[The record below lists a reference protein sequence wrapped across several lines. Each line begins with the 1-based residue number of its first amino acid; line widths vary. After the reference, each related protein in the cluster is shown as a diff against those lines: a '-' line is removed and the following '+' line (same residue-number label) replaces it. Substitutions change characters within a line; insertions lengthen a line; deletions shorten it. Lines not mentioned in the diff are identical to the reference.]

1 MQRKYKLSSLVVFSL
16 LTTPIMGVSSM
27 VYAGS
32 GCAPYAVATQGG
44 EGGFRFLDDPK
55 SFKTISNGGRI
66 EGQICNRNSV
76 QVELSKRNV
85 NTKVG
90 MKVVNDRYTF
100 NSGDSGDRLVNGWYR
115 KSITIVFK

>member
-1 MQRKYKLSSLVVFSL
+1 MQNNFKFSSLFVISL
-16 LTTPIMGVSSM
+16 LAAPVLGFSS
-27 VYAGS
+27 VVHAGA
-32 GCAPYAVATQGG
+32 GCAPYAVATEGG

-66 EGQICNRNSV
+66 DGQICNRSSV

-90 MKVVNDRYTF
+90 MKVVNNRYKF
-100 NSGDSGDRLVNGWYR
+100 NSGDSGDKLVNGWYR
-115 KSITIVFK
+115 KSFTIVFN